1 MASPLQQFEIKP
13 LARLEV
19 GGMDVSFT
27 NSSLFMMIVI
37 MAVTLVVVVLTIRS
51 VNVCIVLFGLLF
63 HLLIRHLAMLL
74 DIKGSIRLGAIPW
87 PGA

>member
-1 MASPLQQFEIKP
+1 MQNIKDQGVASPLQQFEIKP

-37 MAVTLVVVVLTIRS
+37 MAVTLFMVLGMRK
-51 VNVCIVLFGLLF
+51 
-63 HLLIRHLAMLL
+63 RAMV
-74 DIKGSIRLGAIPW
+74 
-87 PGA
+87 PGRWQSTV